1 MVESNST
8 NPARTQGPRQPL
20 SDFALLAGAL
30 GVGLGLAATAIYA
43 TPLWVLCAFG
53 VGAGVAARGLW
64 GSYPHHDLGLCNAVT
79 LVRLGLTALL
89 FGALFEP
96 GAVSAWAVFWIAVAA
111 FALDGVD
118 GYLARHSGLAS
129 RFGARFDMET
139 DAALGAI
146 LATWLLLSGAVGPA
160 ILILGYLRYAFV
172 VAGWILPALRAPL
185 PEALRRKAICVA
197 QIGALIFITLPGDP
211 WSLDALVSLIASGL
225 LLYSFGVDSFR
236 LLRRA
241 G

>member
-1 MVESNST
+1 MVESKST
-8 NPARTQGPRQPL
+8 NLARTQGPRQPL
-20 SDFALLAGAL
+20 IEFALLAGVLGVAL
-30 GVGLGLAATAIYA
+30 GLTAASIYA

-53 VGAGVAARGLW
+53 FGASVAARGLW

-79 LVRLGLTALL
+79 LARVALTALL
-89 FGALFEP
+89 FGALFEVESVP
-96 GAVSAWAVFWIAVAA
+96 AWSVFWIAVAA

-118 GYLARHSGLAS
+118 GYLARQSGLTS

-146 LATWLLLSGAVGPA
+146 LATWLLLSGAVGSA
-160 ILILGYLRYAFV
+160 ILILGYLRYVFV
-172 VAGWILPALRAPL
+172 LAGWIKPALRAPL
-185 PEALRRKAICVA
+185 PEALRRKAICVV

-211 WSLDALVSLIASGL
+211 WALDTPVSLIASGL
-225 LLYSFGVDSFR
+225 LLYSFGMDSFR